1 MGKLQKK
8 MLFHCCD
15 DLISLMDWVAARA
28 EGFLRDTQCEK
39 NTLASQL
46 PGQRAIQE
54 ALLGQ
59 MEETAEVDLW
69 HTHNRHGNSRFLS
82 THPVVPDELL
92 LNGLEE

>member
-15 DLISLMDWVAARA
+15 DLISLMDWAVARA

-39 NTLASQL
+39 NTLALQL
-46 PGQRAIQE
+46 PGQREIRG

-59 MEETAEVDLW
+59 MEGTAEVDLW
-69 HTHNRHGNSRFLS
+69 RAHNRHSNSRFPRILWCLMS
-82 THPVVPDELL
+82 C
-92 LNGLEE
+92 N